1 MLINYEMQLRVRN
14 LTPTLSPSPFF
25 PPSLVQFL
33 IKNRWQQIRNP
44 SRDTTRR
51 ANWVEGGG
59 EIGGAA
65 IPIRFW
71 QNISAFELLL
81 PFLLARPRAEQQPM
95 L

>member
-1 MLINYEMQLRVRN
+1 MATNQKSIQRYHKAGEL
-14 LTPTLSPSPFF
+14 
-25 PPSLVQFL
+25 
-33 IKNRWQQIRNP
+33 
-44 SRDTTRR
+44 
-51 ANWVEGGG
+51 GGE